1 MIFCVSS
8 GAAADDIKFEFD
20 IPTMPQPPI
29 ITNIVN
35 SSAVMGAKMTVY
47 ATIEGQEQMQSCCG
61 VDCDQNDCEMAEW
74 WSRPDP
80 AISPNPP
87 CIPNPNGTGD
97 CLKQGNP
104 KLYYYFGDASYT
116 FGGAANTWPPIVM
129 RYDSALH
136 KFVGEIDLTGTPIGE
151 TITYYIVAADSRG
164 NVTSEL
170 PDMENAPCASLSTWN
185 SHYETPATNNCAQMP
200 SYERCSVNYPGSPY
214 CRTSAH
220 SLYNTINDPVGDT
233 CGEPDANGNQS
244 VVTGTAWNMLDV
256 HGFSA
261 GAGKGYDELPGE
273 DVVCARVSLGGQ
285 PPQSGSGAIET
296 YLLVIY
302 NPDIIDPN
310 PADTYFPNA
319 FAVAYSPKAEAVDPT
334 LVKVLWNNNCFTYPQ
349 TRDPLECKL
358 IVGND
363 TEKRLK
369 IGYINNELR
378 FIVKNLL
385 PNGETLLGSTS
396 KSAMMT
402 LLTGKIQL
410 SGGTPFYVVDSIPGL
425 QIIRQNR
432 VSAIGY
438 GDYFIAPP
446 ITRSTTCKSGGQG
459 STSTCV
465 KQGATPPAAG
475 NSCVFEVLP
484 SPDRSLINYN
494 NIYYNVYYNTVNDAN
509 TATLVE
515 SLSGPANFPEN
526 GSSLYTKSFNIPVG
540 ELNGS
545 PRYFFFSA
553 VNVSAEH
560 QELPARHWT
569 RAVCTPE
576 DWDAPLES
584 VISDFSCATPLES
597 DGVCS
602 CEWTADRASDPSLYG
617 FDIRRDGVQINT
629 NTILT
634 DYHIQSGLVNMTPYS
649 YQVRAVDV
657 GGNKSEWSAPSVC
670 APQDLK
676 PPAKV
681 EPSVVLQ
688 IGRFGVNVNWD
699 PGSEADLAGGG
710 GYNIYYCQKATPSSC
725 GADVEGRPDGYSKLN
740 FSLIAQPS
748 VLNPMSYSN
757 DTVFGNEEKEWC
769 FWVEAC
775 DNCKAA
781 GTCPENQTANCGAF
795 DTSFRYRKCLV
806 ISDVA
811 LETAPAWPENQTVM
825 GEPVGQSCKI
835 EWDKVCADD
844 EGNIFANCDYPE
856 PHELVGYKIMRAPA
870 VQGDCAQ
877 TPDPGSGTPIKIVSA
892 GGETSYTDSGA
903 LLENGIAYCYR
914 VYAYNM
920 YDRYSRET
928 PAPASAG
935 PVVCVPPEDPIP
947 PAKPV
952 MTQPVAFDMFSCSP
966 AWSEVSDK
974 NPVTYDVHRCE
985 GNLATCDSAAK
996 FSKINAS
1003 PMTALNYID
1012 ESVTTNTEYVYCA
1025 TAMDPIGN
1033 ASSVYTA
1040 SDISNCGYCLPSD
1053 KCLPPTAVEAFET
1066 APTYYGARAGWTNSA
1081 DDDGMGAGYHV
1092 YLCANSNPES
1102 CLTPYDRLT
1111 ASPVPGAH
1119 DRQLGQEP
1127 LSFYSMPVA
1136 VSGDYYLGV
1145 SYTGIS
1151 CGESMIAVSPSPV
1164 RLETQDPCAIDPDV
1178 CPVSIEFGKPFTKYE
1193 IETCAA
1199 GEPGCLAAAGAA
1211 TGFRKVETPLP
1222 GVRVEVVDAA
1232 TKTVVK
1238 SSQTD
1243 MSGNIPVFRMRTGIC
1258 SECVGASGQY
1268 IIRAVFTAG
1277 TWEPGMSAMMGC
1289 AADSAPGECAV
1300 TLKSAGS
1307 LSATTDTTV
1316 SPTSIPA
1323 GNSGGGGEI
1332 GNPTCRPTVHMANL
1346 QPLKYRFGAVAG
1358 DALYH
1363 PAADFNMD
1371 GKVSMQDLDVFKK
1384 NYGKSVPVSANT
1396 LLCDPLYDAR

>member
-1 MIFCVSS
+1 
-8 GAAADDIKFEFD
+8 
-20 IPTMPQPPI
+20 
-29 ITNIVN
+29 
-35 SSAVMGAKMTVY
+35 MGAKMKVY

-61 VDCDQNDCEMAEW
+61 VDCDQNDCAMADW
-74 WSRPDP
+74 WGRPDP

-87 CIPNPNGTGD
+87 CIPNPNGVGACHSSD
-97 CLKQGNP
+97 NP
-104 KLYYYFGDASYT
+104 RLYYRFNDNFAATQYVTMSYNSNS
-116 FGGAANTWPPIVM
+116 G
-129 RYDSALH
+129 
-136 KFVGEIDLTGTPIGE
+136 KFEGEIDLAAMTLSDSL
-151 TITYYIVAADSRG
+151 TYYIVAADSRG
-164 NVTSEL
+164 NVASQL
-170 PDMENAPCASLSTWN
+170 PSPENAPCASLSSWN
-185 SHYETPATNNCAQMP
+185 SHYETPATNNCAQM
-200 SYERCSVNYPGSPY
+200 SSHERCSVNQQGAPVCG
-214 CRTSAH
+214 TS
-220 SLYNTINDPVGDT
+220 YTINDPVGDT
-233 CGEPDANGNQS
+233 CGVPDENGNQS
-244 VVTGTAWNMLDV
+244 VVSGWEIIDV
-256 HGFSA
+256 HGFSV
-261 GAGKGYDELPGE
+261 GAGKGFGELPGE
-273 DVVCARVSLGGQ
+273 DVLCARIKLGAQ
-285 PPQSGSGAIET
+285 PPQSGSGAIEG
-296 YLLVIY
+296 YLMIIY

-310 PADTYFPNA
+310 PADMHFPNA
-319 FAVAYSPKAEAVDPT
+319 FALTFSPKTEAISWPS
-334 LVKVLWNNNCFTYPQ
+334 KVLWNGDCVTNPNTP
-349 TRDPLECKL
+349 DPLGCR
-358 IVGND
+358 IFVGTD
-363 TEKRLK
+363 TESRLR
-369 IGYINNELR
+369 INYYNSEPR
-378 FIVKNLL
+378 FIVKNAL
-385 PNGETLLGSTS
+385 PNGKTLIGSSS
-396 KSAMMT
+396 KSSTMVF
-402 LLTGKIQL
+402 LTGKVRL
-410 SGGTPFYVVDSIPGL
+410 SGGTPFYIVDMAPGL
-425 QIIRQNR
+425 QMIK
-432 VSAIGY
+432 
-438 GDYFIAPP
+438 DYKSLPGHP
-446 ITRSTTCKSGGQG
+446 IPRPTNPLVKSTTCKSGGQG

-465 KQGATPPAAG
+465 KQGAAPPAAG
-475 NSCVFEVLP
+475 NDCVFEILP
-484 SPDRSLINYN
+484 SPDKYFTT
-494 NIYYNVYYNTVNDAN
+494 YYNVYYNTVNDAN

-526 GSSLYTKSFNIPVG
+526 GSSLYTKTFNIPVG

-545 PRYFFFSA
+545 PRYFYFSA
-553 VNVSAEH
+553 VNTSAEPGN
-560 QELPARHWT
+560 QETPVYRWNS
-569 RAVCTPE
+569 AVCTPE
-576 DWDAPLES
+576 DWDAPLEFM
-584 VISDFSCATPLES
+584 ISDFSCATPLGS

-634 DYHIQSGLVNMTPYS
+634 DYHIESGLVNMTPYS

-657 GGNKSEWSAPSVC
+657 GGNKSAWSEPTVC

-676 PPAKV
+676 PPEKV
-681 EPSVVLQ
+681 EPSVVLLL
-688 IGRFGVNVNWD
+688 GRFGVNVNWD

-710 GYNIYYCQKATPSSC
+710 GYNVYYCDKATPSSC
-725 GADVEGRPDGYSKLN
+725 GADVEGRPVGYSKLN

-757 DTVFGNEEKEWC
+757 DTAFGNEEKEWC

-806 ISDVA
+806 ISDVVM
-811 LETAPAWPENQTVM
+811 ETAPAWPENQTVM
-825 GEPVGQSCKI
+825 SEPAGQSCKI
-835 EWDKVCADD
+835 EWNKVCADD
-844 EGNIFANCDYPE
+844 EGNTFADCDYPE

-870 VQGDCAQ
+870 VEGSCAQ

-892 GGETSYTDSGA
+892 GGETSYTDSGV

-928 PAPASAG
+928 PAPASSG

-974 NPVTYDVHRCE
+974 NSITYDVHRCE

-1053 KCLPPTAVEAFET
+1053 SCLPPTAVEAFET

-1092 YLCANSNPES
+1092 YLCANSNPAS
-1102 CLTPYDRLT
+1102 CLTPYGRLT
-1111 ASPVPGAH
+1111 ASHVPGAH

-1145 SYTGIS
+1145 SYTGLS
-1151 CGESMIAVSPSPV
+1151 CGESQIAVSPSPV
-1164 RLETQDPCAIDPDV
+1164 RLETQDPCAIDPNE
-1178 CPVSIEFGKPFTKYE
+1178 CPVSIEFSKPLTRYE

-1222 GVRVEVVDAA
+1222 GVRVEVVEAA

-1238 SSQTD
+1238 SAQPD
-1243 MSGNIPVFRMRTGIC
+1243 MSGNVPDFRMRTGTC
-1258 SECVGASGQY
+1258 SECVDASSQY

-1289 AADSAPGECAV
+1289 ATDSAPGECAV

-1307 LSATTDTTV
+1307 LSATTSTTV
-1316 SPTSIPA
+1316 APA
-1323 GNSGGGGEI
+1323 AAPFGDSAGGGDV
-1332 GNPTCRPTVHMANL
+1332 GNPTCRPTVHVANL
-1346 QPLKYRFGAVAG
+1346 QPLKYRFGAIAG
-1358 DALYH
+1358 DAKYH
-1363 PAADFNMD
+1363 PAVDFNMD
-1371 GKVSMQDLDVFKK
+1371 GKISIHDLAVLKK
-1384 NYGKSVPVSANT
+1384 NFGKSVPVSANT
-1396 LLCDPLYDAR
+1396 LLCDPLYDVR